1 MIGFAFAVCPKD
13 GIWEVT
19 QDGEEQVRLCQ
30 GDTVGQ
36 MTRRC
41 RIVSENESVWDDPD
55 YQYCLSKHPPKG
67 MSYVDFAYIVPHSK
81 TVMIRNNRQGVV
93 QALCS
98 IYDLPVDHVSVYR
111 VARWGTHVSLL
122 L

>member
-41 RIVSENESVWDDPD
+41 RIVSEHD

>member
-55 YQYCLSKHPPKG
+55 YQYCLGGRIPAG
-67 MSYVDFAYIVPHSK
+67 
-81 TVMIRNNRQGVV
+81 
-93 QALCS
+93 
-98 IYDLPVDHVSVYR
+98 
-111 VARWGTHVSLL
+111 
-122 L
+122 